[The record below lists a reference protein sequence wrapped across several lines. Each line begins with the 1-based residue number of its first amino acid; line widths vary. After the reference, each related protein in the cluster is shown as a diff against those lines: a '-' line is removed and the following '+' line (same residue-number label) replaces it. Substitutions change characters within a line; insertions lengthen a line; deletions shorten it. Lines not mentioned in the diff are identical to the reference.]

1 MQDMHGGVFSLCTE
15 ANRKE
20 PNRGAAGGKARS
32 DEQGRKNCRVDQRE
46 ANQRG
51 DQEAS
56 VSADHNSQDHDHP
69 VQHNSE
75 VREEVGERL

>member
-1 MQDMHGGVFSLCTE
+1 MQDMHRGVFTLSSE

-20 PNRGAAGGKARS
+20 ANRSAARGKARS

-51 DQEAS
+51 DQEAC
-56 VSADHNSQDHDHP
+56 VGTDHNGQNHDYP
-69 VQHNSE
+69 IQYNSE
-75 VREEVGERL
+75 VRKEVSERL

>member
-20 PNRGAAGGKARS
+20 PNRGEAGGKARS

-51 DQEAS
+51 DQEAG
-56 VSADHNSQDHDHP
+56 VSAVLGTHP
-69 VQHNSE
+69 NLHYIPKVK
-75 VREEVGERL
+75 EEI